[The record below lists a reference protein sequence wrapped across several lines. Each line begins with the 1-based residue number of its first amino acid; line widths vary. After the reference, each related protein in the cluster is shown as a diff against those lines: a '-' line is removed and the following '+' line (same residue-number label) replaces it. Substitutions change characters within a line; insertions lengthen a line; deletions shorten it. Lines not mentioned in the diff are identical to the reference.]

1 MGGSE
6 PKSVEVDHGRV
17 QVDSSKS
24 KVDKADP
31 FAPVFHYIEVA
42 QEAALP
48 LIFGVVLAMILANAS
63 PEWYKYNFTSA
74 HHAGAHEN
82 TGNGTH
88 RMLGGGGGP
97 AVDYSHVK
105 NPQAEQC
112 FIGCEGLKVE
122 RMLLVPWPIF
132 GHPVTLHFFANDLI
146 MVFHFGLAVKE
157 VTEALLPGG
166 SLNPPLKAA
175 NPMLATVGGV
185 LGPVAVFFVALTA
198 MTKAG
203 MFPDTYSFGELSKG
217 WGIVTATDIPLAWLA
232 ALVVYGAGH
241 PAIDYLLLLA
251 VADDAL
257 GMVIIAI
264 FYTDPSSPVQPQWL
278 LLVVFAMILAYVFR
292 KWHYRLE
299 RATHQSWIPYVLICG
314 TLSWIGLIKAKLHP
328 ALALVPIV
336 PFMPGP
342 SHQNL
347 ESLDDTVEEKLEDS
361 AADGGVGSGK
371 QSRANSSAGNE
382 ERSAVLEEHFN
393 HARGRGTTIQAGLYA
408 GLVGH
413 SVPDSLK
420 VIEYDE
426 DGHEHLNA
434 STLDEFEHFWKVYVD
449 FGLFL
454 FALCNAGVQIKGA
467 PGGMTWLILLSLII
481 GKYCGIMF
489 FFKVSKKCLNYP
501 APLGIR
507 TRHIRMIGLIAS
519 LGLTVALFVSDV
531 AFTDDA
537 LKDDARLGALLS
549 GFVGFACYAISTKF
563 DFAAEDVEKEVQAQI
578 AEEMKEMGA
587 ALQNRPHRAASSSE
601 LVRTG
606 NSSSS
611 ETSIAVK
618 GNDTAAVI

>member
-1 MGGSE
+1 MC
-6 PKSVEVDHGRV
+6 VTN
-17 QVDSSKS
+17 
-24 KVDKADP
+24 
-31 FAPVFHYIEVA
+31 Y
-42 QEAALP
+42 
-48 LIFGVVLAMILANAS
+48 
-63 PEWYKYNFTSA
+63 A
-74 HHAGAHEN
+74 H
-82 TGNGTH
+82 
-88 RMLGGGGGP
+88 
-97 AVDYSHVK
+97 
-105 NPQAEQC
+105 
-112 FIGCEGLKVE
+112 
-122 RMLLVPWPIF
+122 LLV
-132 GHPVTLHFFANDLI
+132 DR
-146 MVFHFGLAVKE
+146 
-157 VTEALLPGG
+157 
-166 SLNPPLKAA
+166 
-175 NPMLATVGGV
+175 
-185 LGPVAVFFVALTA
+185 
-198 MTKAG
+198 
-203 MFPDTYSFGELSKG
+203 
-217 WGIVTATDIPLAWLA
+217 
-232 ALVVYGAGH
+232 
-241 PAIDYLLLLA
+241 
-251 VADDAL
+251 
-257 GMVIIAI
+257 
-264 FYTDPSSPVQPQWL
+264 
-278 LLVVFAMILAYVFR
+278 LVVFAMFLAYVFR

-342 SHQNL
+342 SHHNL
-347 ESLDDTVEEKLEDS
+347 ESLDESVEEKLEDS

-382 ERSAVLEEHFN
+382 ERSAVLDEHFN

-489 FFKVSKKCLNYP
+489 FFKVSKKCFNYP

-578 AEEMKEMGA
+578 AEVSRHSDHVGRLCMTTKEQQFSFFLATLVGDAGDGCCAAKPAAQSRFLQRAGA
-587 ALQNRPHRAASSSE
+587 HRQQQQLRDFDRSQRKRHRGSNLKAAHCIE
-601 LVRTG
+601 EHMEGGFHTEPG
-606 NSSSS
+606 AYM
-611 ETSIAVK
+611 EAACCIAAYMIY
-618 GNDTAAVI
+618 D